1 MAGEKAG
8 DSFSNLDGDHSM
20 NRLEVNMNNLDP
32 NIEPPKL
39 SPTPRKSE
47 RERKNIS
54 YDKLNKGAANSD
66 EEDLE
71 LREIGKKKL
80 EK

>member
-1 MAGEKAG
+1 M
-8 DSFSNLDGDHSM
+8 S
-20 NRLEVNMNNLDP
+20 RPEVNMNDLDP
-32 NIEPPKL
+32 NIEAPKL

-66 EEDLE
+66 EDDLE
-71 LREIGKKKL
+71 LRQIGKNKL
-80 EK
+80 EKMRSSY

>member
-1 MAGEKAG
+1 MAIEKAG
-8 DSFSNLDGDHSM
+8 DSFSNVEGQVPEL
-20 NRLEVNMNNLDP
+20 NMNNLDP

-66 EEDLE
+66 EEDIE
-71 LREIGKKKL
+71 SREIGKKKL